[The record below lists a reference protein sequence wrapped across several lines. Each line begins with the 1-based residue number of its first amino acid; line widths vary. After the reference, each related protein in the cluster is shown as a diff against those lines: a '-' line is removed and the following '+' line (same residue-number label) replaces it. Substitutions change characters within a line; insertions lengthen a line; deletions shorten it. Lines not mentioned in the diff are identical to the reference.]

1 MVELPLIA
9 KSGDEELYLL
19 AAMANRHGLVAG
31 ATGTGKTVTLQV
43 MAEALS
49 SAGVPVFAAD
59 VKGDLSGMSQAGKSS
74 PKFDARVQ
82 SLGLPPVVFLGCP
95 VVFWDVFGKE
105 GHPVRATVSE
115 MGPLL
120 LGRILNLND
129 TQAAVLT
136 LVFKIADD
144 HGLLLLDMKD
154 MQAMLGHVSEHAAD
168 YKGEYGNMSAASLGA
183 IQRGLVQLSQQ
194 GGDCFFGEPALDIS
208 DLLQTQDGRGVV
220 NLLAA
225 DKLMQSPQLYATFLL
240 WLMSE
245 LFEKLPEVGDLEKP
259 KLVFFF
265 DEAHLLF
272 TDLPPVLAS
281 RIEQVVRLI
290 RSKGVG
296 VFFVTQNPI
305 DVPDVILSQLG
316 NRVQHALRAFSP
328 RDQKAVRAAAQTFRA
343 NPKVN
348 VEEAITQLGV
358 GEALVSFLDEKGT
371 PGVVER
377 AMVVAPH
384 SQIGPVTPEQ
394 RAATQAASA
403 ELDQAYGRVVDRE
416 SAYERL
422 KGKAVASSA
431 AAGSAPAEAP
441 IPAPQAAPRPLPGE
455 TPPVAAGGGG
465 WMEEAMGV
473 GSSVLGGLL
482 GSGTSRRMTPM
493 QAMVQSAARTMGST
507 VGRQLI
513 RGVLGGLLGGSKR

>member
-1 MVELPLIA
+1 MSMVEMPVIA
-9 KSGDEELYLL
+9 KSGDEELQLR
-19 AAMANRHGLVAG
+19 AAMCNRHGLVAG
-31 ATGTGKTVTLQV
+31 ATGTGRTVTLQV

-49 SAGVPVFAAD
+49 SIGVPVFAAD
-59 VKGDLSGMSQAGKSS
+59 VKGDLSGISQPGKSS

-82 SLGLPPVVFLGCP
+82 SLGLGAIEFRGCP
-95 VVFWDVFGKE
+95 TVFWDVFGE
-105 GHPVRATVSE
+105 QGHPVRATVSE

-120 LGRILNLND
+120 LGHILNLND

-154 MQAMLGHVSEHAAD
+154 MQAMLGHVSEHAAE
-168 YKGEYGNMSAASLGA
+168 YKGEYGNMSVASLGA
-183 IQRGLVQLSQQ
+183 IQRGLVQIGQQ
-194 GGDCFFGEPALDIS
+194 GGDCFFGEPALDIQ
-208 DLLQTQDGRGVV
+208 DLLQTVDGKGVV

-245 LFEKLPEVGDLEKP
+245 LFEKLPEAGDLEKP

-272 TDLPPVLAS
+272 NDLPPVLSS

-316 NRVQHALRAFSP
+316 NRAQHALRAFSP
-328 RDQKAVRAAAQTFRA
+328 RDQKAVRAAAQTFRT

-348 VEEAITQLGV
+348 VEEVITQLGV
-358 GEALVSFLDEKGT
+358 GEALVSFLDEKGV

-377 AMVVAPH
+377 AMILPPH
-384 SQIGPVTPEQ
+384 SQIGPITPEQ
-394 RAATQAASA
+394 RSAGIAASVDLA
-403 ELDQAYGRVVDRE
+403 KAYGTAIDRE

-422 KGKAVASSA
+422 KGKAAASSA
-431 AAGSAPAEAP
+431 AATAPRVQPAPA
-441 IPAPQAAPRPLPGE
+441 PLPGE
-455 TPPVAAGGGG
+455 TQPSGGG
-465 WMEEAMGV
+465 WMQEAMGV
-473 GSSVLGGLL
+473 GGSVLGGLL
-482 GSGTSRRMTPM
+482 GSGTGRRMTPV

-513 RGVLGGLLGGSKR
+513 RGVLGSLMGGAGGRR